1 MSNRNYR
8 SRREFDGLTEWADGH
23 ETHEAVAVAIHAI
36 ADSNRTAETIWAE
49 PTAAE
54 WDHVTMAVEEYVTHG
69 DFERQDDGRY
79 MWGLEAVE
87 IPA

>member
-1 MSNRNYR
+1 MASRNYR
-8 SRREFDGLTEWADGH
+8 SRRDFDDLTEWADCR
-23 ETHEAVAVAIHAI
+23 ETHKAVAVAIHAI
-36 ADSNRTAETIWAE
+36 SDSSRSPETIWAD
-49 PTAAE
+49 PTPTE
-54 WDHVTMAVEEYVTHG
+54 VDHVTMAVEEYMIHG